1 MWQGETLYLGLVIL
15 AVVAFVATLAWA
27 SWRNG

>member
-1 MWQGETLYLGLVIL
+1 MLQGETLYLGLVIL